1 MIMEELIQK
10 IDELINAINNN
21 SVPLWL
27 TIIGI
32 LVPIAISLLVWWQS
46 HQQNKKNIALQKQI
60 TTSEE
65 KLQKEICSKE
75 IKVQRKKNPL
85 ANQGVFSFNRF
96 LNNLFFFFLSF
107 CNFFFQPA

>member
-65 KLQKEICSKE
+65 NCKKKSAQKK
-75 IKVQRKKNPL
+75 
-85 ANQGVFSFNRF
+85 
-96 LNNLFFFFLSF
+96 
-107 CNFFFQPA
+107 

>member
-1 MIMEELIQK
+1 MSMEELIQK

-46 HQQNKKNIALQKQI
+46 HQQNKKNISLQKQI
-60 TTSEE
+60 TESEE
-65 KLQKEICSKE
+65 RLQKEISSKE
-75 IKVQRKKNPL
+75 IKVQISKQDLIK
-85 ANQGVFSFNRF
+85 FT
-96 LNNLFFFFLSF
+96 SF
-107 CNFFFQPA
+107 CTVKETINTMKRQPTDRKSVV